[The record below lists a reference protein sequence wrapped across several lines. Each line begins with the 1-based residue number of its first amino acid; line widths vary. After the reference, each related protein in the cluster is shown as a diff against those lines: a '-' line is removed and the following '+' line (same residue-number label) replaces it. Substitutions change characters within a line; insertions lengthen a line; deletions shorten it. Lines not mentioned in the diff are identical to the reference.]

1 MTDLA
6 ELYRQAVYVV
16 EDGDISFRIRLGRK
30 NHELNHYLAVQQIG
44 NWAFLTAYNPNSTPI
59 PDSKNL
65 KRQSQ
70 LIDRLNAAKYR
81 YLNGYGTSESG
92 DWPPEASLFVADID
106 RNEAMAI
113 ARDFGQH
120 AILYGRS
127 GGDAELVWCD

>member
-70 LIDRLNAAKYR
+70 LISHQSSVCNAGSSHTR
-81 YLNGYGTSESG
+81 YHVSKSQF
-92 DWPPEASLFVADID
+92 A
-106 RNEAMAI
+106 
-113 ARDFGQH
+113 
-120 AILYGRS
+120 
-127 GGDAELVWCD
+127 